1 MSLQFGGVEE
11 QRTTAGSHKLNA
23 FTEEENDRLDNV
35 HRCPFNFDNVQRNEM
50 ILKAFERAAGSA
62 ATSFGHS
69 DASGKSKLPKTTKTG
84 TTIVGAV
91 FNGGVVLGADTRAT
105 NGPLVADKNCEKIHF
120 MAPNIM
126 CCGAGTAADT
136 EKVTAMVSS
145 KLTLERLATNKQ
157 SRVQSCLTRLKQH
170 LYQYQGHISAALV
183 LGGFDVHGPWLGTVA
198 PHGSTD
204 RLPYV
209 SMGSGSL
216 AAMAVLENNYKDN
229 MTEEEC
235 KKLVHDA
242 IWAGVFNDLGSGSN
256 VDLCV
261 LTKEGTNMLRNMDM
275 PNEKKFTRE
284 RPIQFPKGTTRV
296 LKEVERRPVF
306 VIEETVTEKVA

>member
-1 MSLQFGGVEE
+1 MVRFVRIDERNSDETSDKSLPFDFENTS
-11 QRTTAGSHKLNA
+11 RNA
-23 FTEEENDRLDNV
+23 TLITLGEGF
-35 HRCPFNFDNVQRNEM
+35 
-50 ILKAFERAAGSA
+50 KG
-62 ATSFGHS
+62 
-69 DASGKSKLPKTTKTG
+69 PKFTKTG

-91 FNGGVVLGADTRAT
+91 FNGGIVLGADTRAT

-120 MAPNIM
+120 MAPNVM

-136 EKVTAMVSS
+136 EKVTAMVSA
-145 KLTLERLATNKQ
+145 KLTLERLSTGKQ
-157 SRVQSCLTRLKQH
+157 TRVRSCLTRLKQH
-170 LYQYQGHISAALV
+170 LYRYQGHVSAALV
-183 LGGFDVHGPWLGTVA
+183 LGGYDVHGPYLGTVA

-216 AAMAVLENNYKDN
+216 AAMAILESRYKDG

-235 KKLVHDA
+235 KTLIHDA
-242 IWAGVFNDLGSGSN
+242 IAAGIWNDLGSGSN

-261 LTKEGTNMLRNMDM
+261 MRKDGTEMLRNIDM

-284 RPIQFPKGTTRV
+284 RPIQFPKGTTTI
-296 LKEVERRPVF
+296 LKEDIRKLIV
-306 VIEETVTEKVA
+306 EETVVVPSGRAMKVD